1 MYYPYAPEYLLALK
15 GKEKPS
21 EASEDRLRNIY
32 SPRKDNAG
40 NNGGFDL
47 SNLEVHLLENKTQ
60 GNCGQ
65 TALCRILPTADV

>member
-21 EASEDRLRNIY
+21 EAGEDRLKNIY
-32 SPRKDNAG
+32 SRRKDNAG

-47 SNLEVHLLENKTQ
+47 SNLESPP
-60 GNCGQ
+60 
-65 TALCRILPTADV
+65 A